1 MPCIHASLPRIL
13 MSVMTSQTTG
23 NVTACSTVC
32 SVQHRRKHQSC
43 ALLALCGESPVTG
56 GFPSQRASNA
66 DSASMSWRHHV
77 HDATQLDMNIHS
89 ICFPVN
95 CINWWSLNQHK
106 HPFRLIWRVTYRIHI
121 LNVKYATDDTFK
133 LQYVYAWWYASHFA
147 GYLDKTY
154 DDIVGLYIQTF
165 HCFVNFEASGLNYKK
180 HMENQE
186 EDFHRVAMGSNAIKE
201 SLHLHTQIAICAG
214 NSPVTRPVTRSFD
227 VFFDLCLNKQLSK
240 QSWGWWFETP
250 SRPLWRHFNEIQQL
264 HGYDVGLR
272 ACVMIP
278 YCLNNGYI
286 CEKFWYPQLVNMVS
300 CCVAFSPGLE

>member
-1 MPCIHASLPRIL
+1 MTPDKYERDNKQVTGVSSFWNIRKNNETEKIGLVTPTHVSDHYKLQESTNWVLLMPCIHASLPRIL

-77 HDATQLDMNIHS
+77 HDATQLGMNIHS

-95 CINWWSLNQHK
+95 CINGWSLNQHK
-106 HPFRLIWRVTYRIHI
+106 YPFRLIWRVTYRIHI

-147 GYLDKTY
+147 GHLDKMY
-154 DDIVGLYIQTF
+154 DDIVGVYIEIF
-165 HCFVNFEASGLNYKK
+165 NFFVNFEASGLNYKK
-180 HMENQE
+180 TH
-186 EDFHRVAMGSNAIKE
+186 GE
-201 SLHLHTQIAICAG
+201 SG
-214 NSPVTRPVTRSFD
+214 GGF
-227 VFFDLCLNKQLSK
+227 
-240 QSWGWWFETP
+240 
-250 SRPLWRHFNEIQQL
+250 
-264 HGYDVGLR
+264 
-272 ACVMIP
+272 
-278 YCLNNGYI
+278 
-286 CEKFWYPQLVNMVS
+286 
-300 CCVAFSPGLE
+300 